1 MPIPRTPLGR
11 MTCFAALL
19 AWGTFSP
26 LFADDAPHI
35 VFVTGDDEYR
45 SEISMPMIAEIL
57 ETHHGMN
64 CSVVYA
70 IDSDSGEKN
79 PKFKT
84 NIQGLDVLEEADL
97 AVFFMRFRALPD
109 DQFEQIMKFV
119 RSGKPMIGLRTTTH
133 AFLYDQSN
141 PLAKWNDDFG
151 RSVFGQKWITHHGHT
166 SSTDVNIVDDQQDH
180 PILHGVEPKFH
191 CTSWLYHVAP
201 LVGDCTT
208 LLQGDSV
215 ASEKKGDQLE
225 QFPPTQPVAWTK
237 EYNDAKVFFT
247 TLGHPKDF
255 EEESMRRL
263 IVNAV
268 YWGLDCEV
276 PEEANVEV
284 EYEAPPTH

>member
-1 MPIPRTPLGR
+1 MPNNRLSIGRLGA
-11 MTCFAALL
+11 FAALL
-19 AWGTFSP
+19 ALGTITAS
-26 LFADDAPHI
+26 FADEAPHI

-57 ETHHGMN
+57 ETHHGMK

-70 IDSDSGEKN
+70 TDSDSGEKN

-84 NIQGLDVLEEADL
+84 NIPGLEVLDDADL

-109 DQFEQIMKFV
+109 EQFAQIMKYV

-133 AFLYDQSN
+133 AFLYDPSH

-151 RSVFGQKWITHHGHT
+151 RSVFGQRWITHHGHE
-166 SSTDVNIVDDQQDH
+166 SSTDVSILEDAKDH
-180 PILHGVEPKFH
+180 PILRGVEPKFH

-201 LVGDCTT
+201 LVGDCTP
-208 LLQGDSV
+208 LLEGVSINSNKV
-215 ASEKKGDQLE
+215 E
-225 QFPPTQPVAWTK
+225 QQKEYPLTQPVAWTK
-237 EYNDAKVFFT
+237 EYNDAKVIFT

-255 EEESMRRL
+255 ENESMRRL

-268 YWGLDCEV
+268 YWGLDCDV
-276 PEEANVEV
+276 PEEANVDV
-284 EYEAPPTH
+284 EYTAPPTH